1 MASPSPTGCVHT
13 RVHPRGQLR
22 FLDFHRVQPTLGGG
36 AAASV
41 REKKKTKNKKE
52 LDAGLGLRC
61 PEWPLTHVW
70 RRLPDEG
77 LA

>member
-1 MASPSPTGCVHT
+1 MRKKKP
-13 RVHPRGQLR
+13 
-22 FLDFHRVQPTLGGG
+22 
-36 AAASV
+36 
-41 REKKKTKNKKE
+41 KKTKNKKE